1 MSTTLPPPASRVS
14 PPGPPRPPGGGG
26 GSGDGGRGRSGASG
40 WGRRTVVAVLLIVV
54 LIVAYLVLSS
64 SSAQTYHLLFSDA
77 GQLVKGDEV
86 QVGGVPVGSITSI
99 GLTSNYLADVTITVN
114 APIAPLHQGTTA
126 QIRSPS
132 LSGVANRYIAVS
144 PGPNNAVTLPDGA
157 TLPTTATSGI
167 VDLDQVLDALDPAT
181 RQGLQEIIRG
191 SAVQYAGASKAINE
205 SIPYFSPALSSAD
218 HLLAELDSDQVAFTN
233 FIVASADTVTALAAR
248 APQLSGL
255 VQNADQTFGAIG
267 AQNAALTAGLRQ
279 LPATLQQGNTTFA
292 NLIPTLDALTQLVNV
307 AKPDT
312 RTLATFLQALAPL
325 LSEAKGPVTNLGL
338 AISRPGPDNDLTD
351 VALALPA
358 LERELAHASPDT
370 VASLQAAL
378 PITTFLRPYTPDLL
392 GFLRTFGEDFANYDA
407 DGHYA
412 RVSSVFAAFGAGGD
426 NTLTPVNPM
435 QGLASLQTGQTD
447 RCPGAA
453 APATADGSAPYT
465 ASGTLNCNPSEVPS
479 G

>member
-1 MSTTLPPPASRVS
+1 MSTTLPPPAARVR
-14 PPGPPRPPGGGG
+14 PPGPPRPPGDGGSGGDGDRGSGGG
-26 GSGDGGRGRSGASG
+26 GRVRGV
-40 WGRRTVVAVLLIVV
+40 VVAALAVVV
-54 LIVAYLVLSS
+54 LIVAYLVLAS

-77 GQLVKGDEV
+77 GQLVKGDQV
-86 QVGGVPVGSITSI
+86 QVGGVPVGTITNI
-99 GLTSNYLADVTITVN
+99 GLTSNYVADITVRVN
-114 APIAPLHQGTTA
+114 GSIAPLHQGTTA

-132 LSGVANRYIAVS
+132 LSGVANRYIAIS
-144 PGPNNAVTLPDGA
+144 PGPNNAPTLADGA

-181 RQGLQEIIRG
+181 RQGLRDIIRG

-218 HLLAELDSDQVAFTN
+218 HLLAELDSDQTAFTN
-233 FIVASADTVTALAAR
+233 FIVATAGTVTALAAR

-292 NLIPTLDALTQLVNV
+292 NLIPTLNALTRLVNV

-312 RTLATFLQALAPL
+312 KTLATFLQALAPL
-325 LSEAKGPVTNLGL
+325 LSETKGPVTNLAL
-338 AISRPGPDNDLTD
+338 AISRPGPSNDLTD

-358 LERELAHASPDT
+358 LERELVHASPDT
-370 VASLQAAL
+370 VASLQAAT

-412 RVSSVFAAFGAGGD
+412 RASTVFAAFGPGAD

-435 QGLASLQTGQTD
+435 QGLAGLQTGQTD

-453 APATADGSAPYT
+453 APPPADGSAPYT
-465 ASGTLNCNPSEVPS
+465 ANGTLNCSPSEVPS